1 MQYRALDKVVDRLL
15 IFMLV
20 MSTGGM
26 LFVLNRNIASIT
38 FFVLLVFVLV
48 FFGFRLKKLVFSPVV
63 LTFVSLVLLGCINY
77 FFAAVEQSANKYGF
91 HLLTV
96 VISVLTVLHF
106 QNNRENRAFIKG
118 LYFVLKL
125 ILFHS
130 VVSFAIYFFVKDNLS
145 IVTSNYHEYDT
156 FRSLFFYSTE
166 KGIIDLFGMDFC
178 RNQGLFWEPGVLQ
191 GYLNLLFF
199 IEAFIIKRSKSMLF
213 LTSFMILTTYSTT
226 GLALLF
232 LQAIIYIKNEFKI
245 NIATFLIIVVGVPL
259 YILFT
264 VNMNEKMY
272 GEGES
277 SFQKRLFDL
286 TQPLFIA
293 FEYPLTGIGMD
304 VEQFQHMRTEF
315 YFSSNTLKG
324 FQEQIGIKSKV
335 DATDKGSS
343 NSVMFLFASM
353 GFPTTILF
361 LVMLFRQNL
370 IKEKRNLFIF
380 MVLILVMSSPLLL
393 RPFFFMLIASGF
405 FSYFTRITS
414 YRKKLV

>member
-26 LFVLNRNIASIT
+26 LFVLNRNIASIM
-38 FFVLLVFVLV
+38 FFTLLVFVLV
-48 FFGFRLKKLVFSPVV
+48 FFGFRLKKVVFPPVV
-63 LTFVSLVLLGCINY
+63 ITFISLVLLGAINY
-77 FFAAVEQSANKYGF
+77 FFAAIEQNPNKYGF

-96 VISVLTVLHF
+96 LISVLTVLHF
-106 QNNRENRAFIKG
+106 QNNRENRVFIKG
-118 LYFVLKL
+118 LYFVLKI

-130 VVSFAIYFFVKDNLS
+130 LVSFVIYFFVKDDLS

-156 FRSLFFYSTE
+156 FLGLFFYSTE
-166 KGIIDLFGMDFC
+166 KGIINLFGIEFC

-191 GYLNLLFF
+191 GFLNMLFF
-199 IEAFIIKRSKSMLF
+199 VEAFIIKRSKGILF
-213 LTSFMILTTYSTT
+213 VTSFMILTTYSTT

-232 LQAIIYIKNEFKI
+232 LQAIIYIKSQFKI
-245 NIATFLIIVVGVPL
+245 NIATFSSIAVGIPL
-259 YILFT
+259 YILLT
-264 VNMNEKMY
+264 VNMNEKIY

-293 FEYPLTGIGMD
+293 FEYPLTGIGLD
-304 VEQFQHMRTEF
+304 VEQFQNMRTEF
-315 YFSSNTLKG
+315 YFSSNALKDL
-324 FQEQIGIKSKV
+324 QEQIGIESKV
-335 DATDKGSS
+335 DATDRGSS

-361 LVMLFRQNL
+361 LLMLFRQNVV
-370 IKEKRNLFIF
+370 KERRKLFIF
-380 MVLILVMSSPLLL
+380 MVLIIVMSSPLLL
-393 RPFFFMLIASGF
+393 RPFFVMLIASGF

-414 YRKKLV
+414 YKKQLI